1 MRVLAPFMAIV
12 FALVTQVPSLY
23 VLQFQ
28 LRKSYI
34 ERELCV
40 QRDVMEDKR
49 TCHGECQL
57 SKKFKALEEEAQK
70 GFPHD
75 RLEVRHDPLIEL
87 VILPLLHVGQAVER
101 TFPVVTMNGLF
112 GHRSVSDPV
121 PWC

>member
-1 MRVLAPFMAIV
+1 MRVLAPFLAIV

-28 LRKSYI
+28 LRKAYI
-34 ERELCV
+34 QRELCV
-40 QRDVMEDKR
+40 QRDVMEDMR

-75 RLEVRHDPLIEL
+75 RLEVRHDPLIDDA
-87 VILPLLHVGQAVER
+87 ILPLFRVVQVVER
-101 TFPVVTMNGLF
+101 TFPEIAMRGLF
-112 GHRSVSDPV
+112 GYRSTSDPV